1 MMPPANA
8 TQFQNANHA
17 EICDIVIG
25 FDFGTSCSKVILQ
38 SPYFADRR
46 AMLVPFGHL
55 GHPINSHLL
64 PTKLYYDRQGNCS
77 LTTDLNSLCTSGI
90 KLRLLQ
96 NPDISESL
104 AGFVITPRTR
114 AIAYIALALRH
125 ARQWFLTT
133 QSKIYGSYRIRW
145 HLNIG
150 MPSPGYDDGDR
161 RELFRSI
168 ATDAWRISLG
178 AESVSLD
185 RIWRY
190 YSGELKL
197 NSKLDIE
204 LDDIN
209 VLPEIVAEVLGYAK
223 SNLRENGLH
232 VLIDIGAG
240 TIDISGFVLHD
251 NQGEDRYSFLT
262 SDLDHLGAY
271 HCHLERVRRI
281 KEHVTRW
288 FSHLASRQ
296 DLVLPIASSLSEYF
310 PRLADFGDDAEK
322 DILEEFYNRCRG
334 LIHRTLKSLK
344 KDRDP
349 NSEKW
354 KTGLPIFLCG
364 GGKSLSIYRRVLDDL
379 HDFWKTSMATS
390 GFKIRDLPKPANLV
404 ADFLDE
410 QLFDRFAV
418 AYGLSYPYY
427 DIGEIRP
434 PGSID
439 NVRVDRTPKYADIEP
454 EFCTESAFL
463 K

>member
-1 MMPPANA
+1 MPPANT

-64 PTKLYYDRQGNCS
+64 PTKLYYDGHGNCS

-96 NPDISESL
+96 NPDIGESL
-104 AGFVITPRTR
+104 AGFVITPRTL
-114 AIAYIALALRH
+114 AIAYIALVLRH

-150 MPSPGYDDGDR
+150 MPSPGYDDHDR

-168 ATDAWRISLG
+168 AMDAWRFSLG
-178 AESVSLD
+178 VESVSLA
-185 RIWRY
+185 RIWCY

-197 NSKLDIE
+197 NGKLDIE
-204 LDDIN
+204 LDAIN

-240 TIDISGFVLHD
+240 TVDISGFEL
-251 NQGEDRYSFLT
+251 
-262 SDLDHLGAY
+262 
-271 HCHLERVRRI
+271 
-281 KEHVTRW
+281 
-288 FSHLASRQ
+288 SHYL
-296 DLVLPIASSLSEYF
+296 SS
-310 PRLADFGDDAEK
+310 GTQ
-322 DILEEFYNRCRG
+322 NRPLMG
-334 LIHRTLKSLK
+334 T
-344 KDRDP
+344 
-349 NSEKW
+349 
-354 KTGLPIFLCG
+354 
-364 GGKSLSIYRRVLDDL
+364 
-379 HDFWKTSMATS
+379 
-390 GFKIRDLPKPANLV
+390 
-404 ADFLDE
+404 
-410 QLFDRFAV
+410 
-418 AYGLSYPYY
+418 
-427 DIGEIRP
+427 
-434 PGSID
+434 
-439 NVRVDRTPKYADIEP
+439 
-454 EFCTESAFL
+454 
-463 K
+463 